1 MSGDRCQGQA
11 NWSQTS
17 PSAPGD
23 LWEPWGNFE
32 NYRERNWDYPEQNWA
47 FVNKQICAFLR
58 ILFMSTALAT
68 KWKWGIVYTN
78 TGKSLASILLG
89 KGFLVKKD
97 IQYKPC
103 CEKSQSVNK
112 QTDQRKDKVTLSPS
126 TGSVRKLFITFII
139 MVGKE
144 GVGVGRGGGLLCSIK
159 KFTDFI
165 LCSLSWTICE
175 EPFLPKI
182 SIATEKNSIVTA
194 KLLIA
199 TDKTR
204 SLVLKYQLSF
214 ITSDW
219 YLSLSECVAV
229 ELNRQDNQTYNPEK
243 KITDKLK

>member
-23 LWEPWGNFE
+23 LREPWGNFE

-126 TGSVRKLFITFII
+126 TGSVRKLFITFIV

-144 GVGVGRGGGLLCSIK
+144 GVGWGGEEAFCARSRNLRTSFCVLFHGQFVRSHFCQKYQSLQK
-159 KFTDFI
+159 KTQ
-165 LCSLSWTICE
+165 
-175 EPFLPKI
+175 
-182 SIATEKNSIVTA
+182 
-194 KLLIA
+194 
-199 TDKTR
+199 
-204 SLVLKYQLSF
+204 SLVLSY
-214 ITSDW
+214 
-219 YLSLSECVAV
+219 
-229 ELNRQDNQTYNPEK
+229 
-243 KITDKLK
+243 

>member
-89 KGFLVKKD
+89 KGFLVKRYP
-97 IQYKPC
+97 IYPC
-103 CEKSQSVNK
+103 CEKSQSVNM

-126 TGSVRKLFITFII
+126 TGSVRMLFITFIV
-139 MVGKE
+139 MVGEE
-144 GVGVGRGGGLLCSIK
+144 GVGVGRGGRPFVLDQEMCGLHFVFSFMDNLWGAIFAK
-159 KFTDFI
+159 NI
-165 LCSLSWTICE
+165 NRYR
-175 EPFLPKI
+175 
-182 SIATEKNSIVTA
+182 KNSIVSA

-199 TDKTR
+199 SDKTR

-219 YLSLSECVAV
+219 VLSLAIEF
-229 ELNRQDNQTYNPEK
+229 YH
-243 KITDKLK
+243 